1 MSDDYN
7 PADPLRPNAP
17 TPGTPETAPQHAGQQ
32 QRKSAPSEPAANEP
46 ANENDDQPQFSPA
59 QLKEVILALQA
70 ELDKKDV
77 ELAEKHDAL
86 LRAIAETENVRRRL
100 EREKEETG
108 KYAISKF
115 AKDILSV
122 GDNFQ
127 RAIAAVPKD
136 AIENDPALK
145 TLLDGVVL
153 AEREFRGGLDRHGVK
168 IIDPAGQLFNPHH
181 HQAVMEQ
188 ENPDVANG
196 TVLQVFQTGYLIDD
210 RCLRPAM
217 VVVSRGGPKAGRNG
231 EPNAP
236 KAEVPPAPQ
245 QDRPT
250 TQTAPDTDD
259 SSNNM

>member
-7 PADPLRPNAP
+7 PTDPSRPTVT
-17 TPGTPETAPQHAGQQ
+17 TPGASEASSQPAGQQ
-32 QRKSAPSEPAANEP
+32 PREPAANENNSE
-46 ANENDDQPQFSPA
+46 AMFSPA
-59 QLKEVILALQA
+59 QLKEVILALQS
-70 ELDKKDV
+70 EIDKKDA

-145 TLLDGVVL
+145 TLLDGVIL

-168 IIDPAGQLFNPHH
+168 IIDPAGQPFNPHH

-188 ENPDVANG
+188 ENPEVANG

-231 EPNAP
+231 EPSAP
-236 KAEVPPAPQ
+236 KAEVPPVPQ
-245 QDRPT
+245 
-250 TQTAPDTDD
+250 PDQPAEQPSSTDD
-259 SSNNM
+259 SSKDM